1 MNNHTS
7 SLESPHFPVMLN
19 EVLHISSPSN
29 GGRYIDCTFGGGG
42 YCKEILKYPKT
53 NVQALDRDKKALL
66 AANKLEKRF
75 PNRFKFNQIKFSQL
89 DTISCNNLDV
99 AIFDLGLSS
108 IQLDDLERGF
118 SFKSRK
124 KLNMTMGLNEISALD
139 SVKYVISQIVG
150 STLAALSIYLMN
162 TSMQVQP
169 VLGDSVYPIFFSE
182 IIFTFLLV
190 FVILNVATHPNLKG
204 NSFYG
209 LAIGLT
215 VMTGIFSVG
224 PISGA
229 VFNPAVSLGPSI
241 IDLITSEGVSHYFT
255 WYYIVF
261 PLIGSILAVL
271 GFKFLVSSK

>member
-1 MNNHTS
+1 MKKLFIEFFGTYF
-7 SLESPHFPVMLN
+7 L
-19 EVLHISSPSN
+19 VLI
-29 GGRYIDCTFGGGG
+29 I
-42 YCKEILKYPKT
+42 
-53 NVQALDRDKKALL
+53 
-66 AANKLEKRF
+66 
-75 PNRFKFNQIKFSQL
+75 
-89 DTISCNNLDV
+89 
-99 AIFDLGLSS
+99 GLSS
-108 IQLDDLERGF
+108 GNPIAVGF
-118 SFKSRK
+118 
-124 KLNMTMGLNEISALD
+124 GLMVLVYTGAHISGAHYNPAVTLALFLQKEISALD

-162 TSMQVQP
+162 TSMHVQP

>member
-1 MNNHTS
+1 MKKLFIEFFGTYF
-7 SLESPHFPVMLN
+7 L
-19 EVLHISSPSN
+19 VLI
-29 GGRYIDCTFGGGG
+29 I
-42 YCKEILKYPKT
+42 
-53 NVQALDRDKKALL
+53 
-66 AANKLEKRF
+66 
-75 PNRFKFNQIKFSQL
+75 
-89 DTISCNNLDV
+89 
-99 AIFDLGLSS
+99 GLSS
-108 IQLDDLERGF
+108 GNPIAVGF
-118 SFKSRK
+118 
-124 KLNMTMGLNEISALD
+124 GLMVLVYTGAHISGAHYNPAVTLALFLQKEISALD

-162 TSMQVQP
+162 TNMQVQP

-271 GFKFLVSSK
+271 GFKFLVSFK

>member
-1 MNNHTS
+1 MKKLFIEFFGTYF
-7 SLESPHFPVMLN
+7 L
-19 EVLHISSPSN
+19 VLI
-29 GGRYIDCTFGGGG
+29 I
-42 YCKEILKYPKT
+42 
-53 NVQALDRDKKALL
+53 
-66 AANKLEKRF
+66 
-75 PNRFKFNQIKFSQL
+75 
-89 DTISCNNLDV
+89 
-99 AIFDLGLSS
+99 GLSS
-108 IQLDDLERGF
+108 GNPIAVGF
-118 SFKSRK
+118 
-124 KLNMTMGLNEISALD
+124 GLMVLVYTGAHISGAHYNPAVTLALFLQKEISALD

-209 LAIGLT
+209 IAIGLT

>member
-1 MNNHTS
+1 MKKLFIEIFGTYF
-7 SLESPHFPVMLN
+7 L
-19 EVLHISSPSN
+19 VLI
-29 GGRYIDCTFGGGG
+29 I
-42 YCKEILKYPKT
+42 
-53 NVQALDRDKKALL
+53 
-66 AANKLEKRF
+66 
-75 PNRFKFNQIKFSQL
+75 
-89 DTISCNNLDV
+89 
-99 AIFDLGLSS
+99 GLSS
-108 IQLDDLERGF
+108 GNPIAVGF
-118 SFKSRK
+118 
-124 KLNMTMGLNEISALD
+124 GLMVLVYTGAHISGAHYNPAVTLALFLQKEISALD

>member
-1 MNNHTS
+1 MKKLFIEFFGTYF
-7 SLESPHFPVMLN
+7 L
-19 EVLHISSPSN
+19 VLI
-29 GGRYIDCTFGGGG
+29 I
-42 YCKEILKYPKT
+42 
-53 NVQALDRDKKALL
+53 
-66 AANKLEKRF
+66 
-75 PNRFKFNQIKFSQL
+75 
-89 DTISCNNLDV
+89 
-99 AIFDLGLSS
+99 GLSS
-108 IQLDDLERGF
+108 GNPIAVGF
-118 SFKSRK
+118 
-124 KLNMTMGLNEISALD
+124 GLMVLVYTGAHISGAHYNPAVTLALFLQKEISALD

-150 STLAALSIYLMN
+150 STLAALSIYLMS

>member
-1 MNNHTS
+1 MKKLFIELFGTYF
-7 SLESPHFPVMLN
+7 L
-19 EVLHISSPSN
+19 VLI
-29 GGRYIDCTFGGGG
+29 I
-42 YCKEILKYPKT
+42 
-53 NVQALDRDKKALL
+53 
-66 AANKLEKRF
+66 
-75 PNRFKFNQIKFSQL
+75 
-89 DTISCNNLDV
+89 
-99 AIFDLGLSS
+99 GLSS
-108 IQLDDLERGF
+108 GNPIAVGF
-118 SFKSRK
+118 
-124 KLNMTMGLNEISALD
+124 GLMVLVYTGAHISGAHYNPAVTLALFLQKEISVLD

-162 TSMQVQP
+162 TNMQVQP

-215 VMTGIFSVG
+215 VMAGIFSVG

-241 IDLITSEGVSHYFT
+241 IDFITNEGVSHYFT
-255 WYYIVF
+255 WYYVVF

-271 GFKFLVSSK
+271 GFKFLLSNK

>member
-1 MNNHTS
+1 MKKLFIELFGTYF
-7 SLESPHFPVMLN
+7 L
-19 EVLHISSPSN
+19 VLI
-29 GGRYIDCTFGGGG
+29 I
-42 YCKEILKYPKT
+42 
-53 NVQALDRDKKALL
+53 
-66 AANKLEKRF
+66 
-75 PNRFKFNQIKFSQL
+75 
-89 DTISCNNLDV
+89 
-99 AIFDLGLSS
+99 GLSS
-108 IQLDDLERGF
+108 GNPIAVGF
-118 SFKSRK
+118 
-124 KLNMTMGLNEISALD
+124 GLMVLVYTGAHISGAHYNPAVTLALFLQKEISVLD

-162 TSMQVQP
+162 TNMQVQP

-215 VMTGIFSVG
+215 VMAGIFSVG

-229 VFNPAVSLGPSI
+229 VFNPAVSVGPSI
-241 IDLITSEGVSHYFT
+241 IDFITNEGVSHYFT
-255 WYYIVF
+255 WYYVVF

-271 GFKFLVSSK
+271 GFKFLLSNK

>member
-1 MNNHTS
+1 MF
-7 SLESPHFPVMLN
+7 LQ
-19 EVLHISSPSN
+19 
-29 GGRYIDCTFGGGG
+29 
-42 YCKEILKYPKT
+42 K
-53 NVQALDRDKKALL
+53 
-66 AANKLEKRF
+66 
-75 PNRFKFNQIKFSQL
+75 
-89 DTISCNNLDV
+89 
-99 AIFDLGLSS
+99 
-108 IQLDDLERGF
+108 
-118 SFKSRK
+118 
-124 KLNMTMGLNEISALD
+124 EISALD

-229 VFNPAVSLGPSI
+229 VFNPPVSLGPSI

-261 PLIGSILAVL
+261 PLIDQYWQ
-271 GFKFLVSSK
+271 F

>member
-1 MNNHTS
+1 MKKLFIEFFGTYF
-7 SLESPHFPVMLN
+7 L
-19 EVLHISSPSN
+19 VLI
-29 GGRYIDCTFGGGG
+29 I
-42 YCKEILKYPKT
+42 
-53 NVQALDRDKKALL
+53 
-66 AANKLEKRF
+66 
-75 PNRFKFNQIKFSQL
+75 
-89 DTISCNNLDV
+89 
-99 AIFDLGLSS
+99 GLSS
-108 IQLDDLERGF
+108 GNPIAVGF
-118 SFKSRK
+118 
-124 KLNMTMGLNEISALD
+124 GLMVLVYTGAHISGAHYNPAVTLALFLQKEISAFD

>member
-1 MNNHTS
+1 MKKLFIEFFGTYF
-7 SLESPHFPVMLN
+7 L
-19 EVLHISSPSN
+19 VLI
-29 GGRYIDCTFGGGG
+29 I
-42 YCKEILKYPKT
+42 
-53 NVQALDRDKKALL
+53 
-66 AANKLEKRF
+66 
-75 PNRFKFNQIKFSQL
+75 
-89 DTISCNNLDV
+89 
-99 AIFDLGLSS
+99 GLSS
-108 IQLDDLERGF
+108 GNPIAVGF
-118 SFKSRK
+118 
-124 KLNMTMGLNEISALD
+124 GLMILVYTGAHISGAHYNPVVTLALFLQKEISALD

-150 STLAALSIYLMN
+150 STLASLSIYLMN
-162 TSMQVQP
+162 TNMQVQP

>member
-1 MNNHTS
+1 MKKLFIELFGTYF
-7 SLESPHFPVMLN
+7 L
-19 EVLHISSPSN
+19 VLI
-29 GGRYIDCTFGGGG
+29 I
-42 YCKEILKYPKT
+42 
-53 NVQALDRDKKALL
+53 
-66 AANKLEKRF
+66 
-75 PNRFKFNQIKFSQL
+75 
-89 DTISCNNLDV
+89 
-99 AIFDLGLSS
+99 GLSS
-108 IQLDDLERGF
+108 GNPIAVGF
-118 SFKSRK
+118 
-124 KLNMTMGLNEISALD
+124 GLMVLVYCGVHISGAHYNPAVTLAMLLQKEISPLD
-139 SVKYVISQIVG
+139 SIKYFLSQTLG

-162 TSMQVQP
+162 TNMQVQP
-169 VLGDSVYPIFFSE
+169 VLGDSIYPIFFSE

-215 VMTGIFSVG
+215 VMAGIFSVG

-241 IDLITSEGVSHYFT
+241 IDIVTGNGISHYFL

-271 GFKFLVSSK
+271 SFKFLLSNK

>member
-1 MNNHTS
+1 MKKLFIEFFGTYF
-7 SLESPHFPVMLN
+7 L
-19 EVLHISSPSN
+19 VLI
-29 GGRYIDCTFGGGG
+29 I
-42 YCKEILKYPKT
+42 
-53 NVQALDRDKKALL
+53 
-66 AANKLEKRF
+66 
-75 PNRFKFNQIKFSQL
+75 
-89 DTISCNNLDV
+89 
-99 AIFDLGLSS
+99 GLSS
-108 IQLDDLERGF
+108 GNPIAVGF
-118 SFKSRK
+118 
-124 KLNMTMGLNEISALD
+124 GLMVLVYTGAHISGAHYNPAVTLALFLQKEISAFD

-150 STLAALSIYLMN
+150 STLAALSIYLMS

>member
-1 MNNHTS
+1 MKKLFIEFFGTYF
-7 SLESPHFPVMLN
+7 L
-19 EVLHISSPSN
+19 VLI
-29 GGRYIDCTFGGGG
+29 I
-42 YCKEILKYPKT
+42 
-53 NVQALDRDKKALL
+53 
-66 AANKLEKRF
+66 
-75 PNRFKFNQIKFSQL
+75 
-89 DTISCNNLDV
+89 
-99 AIFDLGLSS
+99 GLSS
-108 IQLDDLERGF
+108 GNPIAVGF
-118 SFKSRK
+118 
-124 KLNMTMGLNEISALD
+124 GLMVLVYTGAHISGAHYNPAVTLALFLQKEISALD

-162 TSMQVQP
+162 TNMQVQP